1 MTYMQAVRPEMATGG
16 RARKGDID
24 GALANE
30 SPSSRRMLSAILA
43 AIGAALNL
51 VLLVSESGLGAFS
64 RALSRHRN
72 CLTRAVQ
79 AHCATAG
86 LLM

>member
-1 MTYMQAVRPEMATGG
+1 MDTGG
-16 RARKGDID
+16 PAREGNNDD
-24 GALANE
+24 ALANE
-30 SPSSRRMLSAILA
+30 SPSSRRMLSVILA

-64 RALSRHRN
+64 RALSRHRS